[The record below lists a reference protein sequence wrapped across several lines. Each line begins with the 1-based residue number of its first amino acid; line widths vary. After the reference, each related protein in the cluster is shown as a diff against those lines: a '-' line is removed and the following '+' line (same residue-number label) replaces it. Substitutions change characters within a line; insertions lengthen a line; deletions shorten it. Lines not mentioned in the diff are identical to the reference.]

1 MSISQ
6 RVSQLNVSG
15 IRKVFDLAAKMK
27 NPVNLSI
34 GQPDFDVPER
44 IKESAITHIRSGKN
58 KYTLSAGI
66 PELREKLKKFL
77 AVKAVNAEDILI
89 TSGVSGGL
97 LLAIMSLVDPGDEV
111 IVPDPAFMMYN
122 EVSKL
127 FGAKVVLLDTYPD
140 FLMDPEKLKALI
152 TPKTKLLFLNSP
164 GNPTGRV
171 LVKERLKQIA
181 EVLKNTGIWVIA
193 DDIYDY
199 FDYDGLHSVFA
210 PFYERTLTLGG
221 FSKSSGMP
229 GWRAGYA
236 AGPREV
242 IDAMIRVQQYTFV
255 CAPSF
260 AQYACLDAVDE
271 FSNDAQ
277 MKLYRRKR
285 DFVYTSLKDKYE
297 IVRPEGAFYFFMR
310 HPHLDGDK
318 LVDKA
323 LEKEVLIIPGSVF
336 SSKNSHFRLSF
347 ANSDSELK
355 RGMERLLDIN

>member
-1 MSISQ
+1 MIISK

-34 GQPDFDVPER
+34 GQPDFDVPEC
-44 IKESAITHIRSGKN
+44 IKESAIASIRSGKN

-66 PELREKLKKFL
+66 PELREKLKKHL
-77 AVKAVNAEDILI
+77 AAKAVMAEDILI

-97 LLAIMSLVDPGDEV
+97 LLAIMSLIDPGDEV
-111 IVPDPAFMMYN
+111 IIPDPAFMMYN
-122 EVSKL
+122 EVSKM
-127 FGAKVVLLDTYPD
+127 FGGIVVPLDIYPD
-140 FLMDPEKLKALI
+140 FLIDPEKLKALI

-171 LVKERLKQIA
+171 LPRERLKQIA
-181 EVLKNTGIWVIA
+181 EVLKGTGIWVIA

-210 PFYERTLTLGG
+210 PLYERTLTLGG

-229 GWRAGYA
+229 GWRVGYA
-236 AGPREV
+236 AGPREI

-260 AQYACLDAVDE
+260 AQYACLDAIDQ

-277 MKLYRRKR
+277 MKLYRQKR
-285 DFVYTSLKDKYE
+285 DYVYNSLKHDYE
-297 IVRPEGAFYFFMR
+297 IVKPEGAFYFFMK
-310 HPHLDGDK
+310 HPHLNGDQ
-318 LVDKA
+318 LVDRA

-336 SSKNSHFRLSF
+336 SLKNTHFRLSF
-347 ANSDSELK
+347 ANTESELK
-355 RGMERLLDIN
+355 RGMERLLDIK

>member
-1 MSISQ
+1 MTISQ

-34 GQPDFDVPER
+34 GQPDFDVPDR
-44 IKESAITHIRSGKN
+44 IKESAIASIRAGKN

-66 PELREKLKKFL
+66 PELREKLKKHL
-77 AVKAVNAEDILI
+77 ETKAINAEDILI

-97 LLAIMSLVDPGDEV
+97 LLAIMALLDPGDEV
-111 IVPDPAFMMYN
+111 IVPDPAFVMYN
-122 EVSKL
+122 EVAKL

-140 FLMDPEKLKALI
+140 FLIDPEKLKALI

-199 FDYDGLHSVFA
+199 FDYEGLHSVFA
-210 PFYERTLTLGG
+210 PLYERTLTMGG

-229 GWRAGYA
+229 GWRVGYA

-242 IDAMIRVQQYTFV
+242 IDAMIRLQQYTFV

-260 AQYACLDAVDE
+260 AQYACVDAMDE
-271 FSNDAQ
+271 FSNEAQ
-277 MKLYRRKR
+277 MKLYRQKR
-285 DFVYTSLKDKYE
+285 DYVYASLKDKYE
-297 IVRPEGAFYFFMR
+297 IVKPEGAFYFFMR
-310 HPHLDGDK
+310 HPHIDGDR

-336 SSKNSHFRLSF
+336 SSRNTHFRLSF

-355 RGMERLLDIN
+355 RGMERLLDIR